1 MRVLAADTET
11 TGLPNFRLPA
21 DDLSQPRMIQ
31 IAAKLYDVERQCA
44 RSLVSLIK
52 PDGWE
57 MDDVLAEKLGNG
69 LIHSRLE
76 AEGRPVAEVLA
87 EYSAMVDEADLF
99 VAYGCAFDLKILRG
113 ELRRAGLPDRYGD
126 LPNFCVQRAAT
137 KACKLPPTA
146 AMAAKNMRFNKTP
159 NLAEAVRCLL
169 DWEMGEAAHD
179 ALADLDATVDLLWW
193 MIANGHGPKWGVEP

>member
-126 LPNFCVQRAAT
+126 LPNFCVMRAAT
-137 KACKLPPTA
+137 PLCKMAPTE
-146 AMAAKNMRFNKTP
+146 AMLASGRKWSKTP
-159 NLAEAVRCLL
+159 KLIEAFEILL
-169 DWEMGEAAHD
+169 GRKLEGAHD

>member
-126 LPNFCVQRAAT
+126 LPNFCVMRAAT
-137 KACKLPPTA
+137 PLCKMAPTE
-146 AMAAKNMRFNKTP
+146 AMLASGRKWSKTP
-159 NLAEAVRCLL
+159 KLIEAFEILL
-169 DWEMGEAAHD
+169 GRKLEGAHD
-179 ALADLDATVDLLWW
+179 ALADLDATADLLWW
-193 MIANGHGPKWGVEP
+193 MIESGHGPKWGVEP